1 MPAKGRTNVNASI
14 FLAKVIGPM
23 LAVIGASILL
33 NPKQFRSVAQE
44 IMRSPALVFVI
55 GHIALPAGIA
65 TVLVHNVWVLD
76 WPVII
81 TILGWAAAIGGAIR
95 ILAPQRAT
103 KVGRE
108 ATEKPGTLPIAGGVW
123 LVIGLVLSYFG
134 FR

>member
-1 MPAKGRTNVNASI
+1 MNASI

-23 LAVIGASILL
+23 LAIIGASILL
-33 NPKQFRSVAQE
+33 NPTQFRSVAQE

-95 ILAPQRAT
+95 ILAPRRAT
-103 KVGRE
+103 DVGRE
-108 ATEKPGTLPIAGGVW
+108 VIEKRGVLPVVGSVW
-123 LVIGLVLSYFG
+123 LIIGLVLAYFG

>member
-1 MPAKGRTNVNASI
+1 MDASI

-33 NPKQFRSVAQE
+33 NPKEFRGVAQE

-95 ILAPQRAT
+95 ILAPQRASE
-103 KVGRE
+103 VGRE
-108 ATEKPGTLPIAGGVW
+108 AIGKPGTLRIAGGVW
-123 LVIGLVLSYFG
+123 LVIGLALSYFG

>member
-1 MPAKGRTNVNASI
+1 MNASI

-33 NPKQFRSVAQE
+33 NPTQFRSVAQE
-44 IMRSPALVFVI
+44 IMRSPALVFII

-65 TVLVHNVWVLD
+65 TALVHNVWLLD

-103 KVGRE
+103 DVGWKVI
-108 ATEKPGTLPIAGGVW
+108 EKPGALPIAGGVW
-123 LVIGLVLSYFG
+123 LVIGLALSYFG